1 MNDQAK
7 NWLNRINKTWNK
19 WTQAKWAKGLRI
31 TSGVLWNLALL
42 FVIVIITSI
51 VFVGSVGAGYFAS
64 LVDQEPLR
72 KEEEMRSSIFSYEE
86 TSEVYFA
93 NNVYLGKLRTD
104 LQRNETKLSSVSPY
118 VLDAVYATED
128 EYFNVHEGIVP
139 KAIFRGLM
147 QDVTNS
153 DSQTGGSTLTQQ
165 LIKNQILTNE
175 VSYERKAKEIL
186 LALRLEKF
194 MSKEE
199 ILEAYLN
206 IIPYGRNASG
216 ANIAGI
222 ETAAEGIFNV
232 AAKDLS
238 LPQAAFIAG
247 IPQAPFAHT
256 PFTSKGV
263 LKDEEGLK
271 PGIDRML
278 TVLYRMKETGYIT
291 EAEYDAAVAY
301 DITQDFK
308 KPEPLP
314 QERYPFLTFELE
326 RQAKVII
333 SEMLAEKDNIDP
345 SRLADEENLQQ
356 KYEILAD
363 RAMRTNGYRIYSTID
378 KNMYD
383 AHQKVKDEFKNYGP
397 TLKKKRTNPDT
408 GEVEEVD
415 APVQV
420 GSVLMENSTGR
431 ILSFI
436 GGRDHKLEAQN
447 HATTAFRQNGSTM
460 KPLLVYAPA
469 IEYGVIGAG
478 SPVVDVAFEDYIDGS
493 GEPYNPGN
501 FNREQELGIIPAR
514 QALASSQNLA
524 ALRLY
529 DQILEK
535 RPATFLEKLQFSRL
549 SDQDYTNISTS
560 IGGMYRG
567 VTVQENTNAYATLAN
582 GGQFIESYMIEKI
595 EDADGNIIF
604 QHQSEAAPVYSP
616 QTSYIVT
623 DMLRDV
629 LSEGTGTRANGELKF
644 QSDFAAKTGTT
655 NDAHDVWFMG
665 YNPSITLGVWL
676 GYDQPTN
683 LNLANGTYLQPGTRV
698 NLLWA
703 RIMNSSYDVNP
714 ELVDPNVEFKAPK
727 GVVSKSFC
735 SISGLAP
742 SDGCSKA
749 GLVTSD
755 LFNGNTYVSQKVD
768 DSFISS
774 SYVMINGKRF
784 RSLPSTP
791 SEFVVE
797 GGVGVNEDFITRMF
811 GRIKGDPS
819 KLFPQN
825 SGFAN
830 RVVSEDTFEADG
842 ASPNGV
848 TASLS
853 GSSLS
858 WSNSGS
864 NDVVGYRVFQ
874 RSGSSN
880 VKLASVLEAS
890 GNQFSVS
897 GPGEYFVV
905 AVDITGKQSAS
916 SNIVKIDAPKPEPT
930 PTPTPNPTQPT
941 KPPAPPSGPKPP
953 PPSEP
958 KPPTDE
964 PGNPPGD
971 GGTPPEPPVE
981 PPVEPPAEDE

>member
-7 NWLNRINKTWNK
+7 NWLKRIDETLNK
-19 WTQAKWAKGLRI
+19 WTQANWAKGLRI
-31 TSGVLWNLALL
+31 TSSVLWNLALL
-42 FVIVIITSI
+42 FLIVIITSV

-72 KEEEMRSSIFSYEE
+72 KEEEMRASILSYEE

-104 LQRNETKLSSVSPY
+104 LQRNETKLESVSPF

-128 EYFNVHEGIVP
+128 EYFNVHKGIVP
-139 KAIFRGLM
+139 KAIFRGLL

-194 MSKEE
+194 MTKEE

-232 AAKDLS
+232 AAKDLT

-247 IPQAPFAHT
+247 IPQAPFAHS
-256 PFTSKGV
+256 PFTSKGE
-263 LKDEEGLK
+263 LKNAEGLK

-278 TVLYRMKETGYIT
+278 TVLYRMKETGYIS
-291 EAEYDAAVAY
+291 EKDYKAAVEY
-301 DITQDFK
+301 DITKDFK

-314 QERYPFLTFELE
+314 YDRYPFLTIELE
-326 RQAKVII
+326 RQAKLII
-333 SEMLAEKDNIDP
+333 SKMLAEKDNIDP
-345 SRLADEENLQQ
+345 ERLNQETELFQ

-378 KNMYD
+378 KEMYD
-383 AHQKVKDEFKNYGP
+383 AHQAVKDAFKEYGP
-397 TLKKKRTNPDT
+397 SKPLEVYNEEKKAYETIQT
-408 GEVEEVD
+408 
-415 APVQV
+415 PVQV
-420 GSVLMENSTGR
+420 GSIMIENSTGR
-431 ILSFI
+431 VISFI
-436 GGRDHKLEAQN
+436 GGRDYSIEATN
-447 HATTAFRQNGSTM
+447 HATIPLRQNGSTM
-460 KPLLVYAPA
+460 KPLLTYAPA
-469 IEYGVIGAG
+469 IEYGLIGAG
-478 SPVVDVAFEDYIDGS
+478 SPVVDVRLQGFDKGWD
-493 GEPYNPGN
+493 PKN
-501 FNREQELGIIPAR
+501 FNNEQELGIIPAR

-524 ALRLY
+524 TIRLY
-529 DQILEK
+529 DQIIDK
-535 RPATFLEKLQFSRL
+535 RPAEFLKKMKFSGL
-549 SDQDYTNISTS
+549 IEEDFTNHSAA
-560 IGGMYRG
+560 IGATKNG
-567 VTVQENTNAYATLAN
+567 VTIEENTNAYATLAN
-582 GGQFIESYMIEKI
+582 GGQFVETYMIEKI
-595 EDADGNIIF
+595 EDVDGNIIY
-604 QHQSEAAPVYSP
+604 QHQSEAIPVYSP
-616 QTSYIVT
+616 QTAYIIT

-629 LSEGTGTRANGELKF
+629 LSVGTGTRANGELKF

-655 NDAHDVWFMG
+655 NDAKDVWFMG

-676 GYDQPTN
+676 GYDKKNN
-683 LNLANGTYLQPGTRV
+683 LKTPSRSNYLQPGTRV

-735 SISGLAP
+735 SISGLSP
-742 SDGCSKA
+742 SDECSKA

-755 LFNGNTYVSQKVD
+755 LFNGNTYVSNKID

-797 GGVGVNEDFITRMF
+797 GGVGVNEDFINRMF

-819 KLFPQN
+819 KLFPKN
-825 SGFAN
+825 SSFAN

-842 ASPNGV
+842 ASPGGV
-848 TASLS
+848 TATLS
-853 GSSLS
+853 GNRLS
-858 WSNSGS
+858 WTTSGS

-880 VKLASVLEAS
+880 VKLASILEAS
-890 GNQFSVS
+890 GNQFTVPGS
-897 GPGEYFVV
+897 GEYFVV
-905 AVDITGKQSAS
+905 AVDITGKQSVS
-916 SNIVKIDAPKPEPT
+916 SNITKIET
-930 PTPTPNPTQPT
+930 PTPVPI
-941 KPPAPPSGPKPP
+941 KPPAPPSGP
-953 PPSEP
+953 
-958 KPPTDE
+958 TQ
-964 PGNPPGD
+964 PPGD
-971 GGTPPEPPVE
+971 GGTTPPEPPVE
-981 PPVEPPAEDE
+981 PPVEPPAEGEDE

>member
-1 MNDQAK
+1 LNDQAK
-7 NWLNRINKTWNK
+7 NWLKSINETWNK

-42 FVIVIITSI
+42 FLIVIITSL
-51 VFVGSVGAGYFAS
+51 VFVGSVAAGYFAS

-72 KEEEMRSSIFSYEE
+72 NEKDMRASIFSYEE
-86 TSEVYFA
+86 TSEVFFA

-128 EYFNVHEGIVP
+128 EYFKVHDGIVP

-194 MSKEE
+194 MTKEE

-232 AAKDLS
+232 AAKDLT

-256 PFTSKGV
+256 PFTSNGI
-263 LKDEEGLK
+263 LKDEAGLK

-278 TVLYRMKETGYIT
+278 TVLYRMKETGYIS
-291 EAEYDAAVAY
+291 EEDYNAAVKY
-301 DITQDFK
+301 DITKDFK
-308 KPEPLP
+308 KSEPLP
-314 QERYPFLTFELE
+314 QVRYPFLTFELE
-326 RQAKVII
+326 RRAKEII
-333 SEMLAEKDNIDP
+333 SKMLAEEDNIDP
-345 SRLADEENLQQ
+345 TRLATEETLKE

-383 AHQKVKDEFKNYGP
+383 AHQKIKDEFKNYGP
-397 TLKKKRTNPDT
+397 TLKKKRTNPDS

-447 HATTAFRQNGSTM
+447 HATQAFRQNGSTM
-460 KPLLVYAPA
+460 KPLLVYGPA

-478 SPVVDVAFEDYIDGS
+478 SPVVDVAFKDFFDGA
-493 GEPYNPGN
+493 GDPYEPGN

-529 DQILEK
+529 SQIIDK
-535 RPATFLEKLQFSRL
+535 RPAEFLTKLQFTKL
-549 SDQDYTNISTS
+549 AEQDFTNLATG
-560 IGGMYRG
+560 IGGMHNG
-567 VTVQENTNAYATLAN
+567 VTVEENTNAYATLAN
-582 GGQFIESYMIEKI
+582 GGQFVDSYMIEKI
-595 EDADGNIIF
+595 EDADGNVIF
-604 QHQSEAAPVYSP
+604 QHQSEAVPVYSP

-629 LSEGTGTRANGELKF
+629 LSQGTGTRANSELKF

-683 LNLANGTYLQPGTRV
+683 LNIANGTYLQPGTRV
-698 NLLWA
+698 NMLWA

-714 ELVDPNVEFKAPK
+714 ELIDSNVEFKAPK

-742 SDGCSKA
+742 SDACSRA

-784 RSLPSTP
+784 RSLPTTP
-791 SEFVVE
+791 IEFVVE
-797 GGVGVNEDFITRMF
+797 GGVGVNEDFINRMF
-811 GRIKGDPS
+811 GKIKGDPS
-819 KLFPQN
+819 KLFPKN
-825 SGFAN
+825 SSFAN

-842 ASPNGV
+842 ASPGGV
-848 TASLS
+848 TATLS
-853 GSSLS
+853 GNKLT
-858 WSNSGS
+858 WTTSGS
-864 NDVVGYRVFQ
+864 NDVIGYRVFQ

-880 VKLASVLEAS
+880 VKIASVLEAS
-890 GNQFSVS
+890 GNQYSVP

-916 SNIVKIDAPKPEPT
+916 SNITKIDTPKPD
-930 PTPTPNPTQPT
+930 PTQPT
-941 KPPAPPSGPKPP
+941 KPTKPPSGPTPP
-953 PPSEP
+953 PTDP

-964 PGNPPGD
+964 PGDPPGD
-971 GGTPPEPPVE
+971 GPTEPPVE
-981 PPVEPPAEDE
+981 PPVEPPADGDDE